1 MCLYQL
7 SERNRCL
14 PLLAGKSSDRRVSPI
29 QGNNKYSSQ
38 YSQNTLPWH
47 LFSWNGI
54 GVLSVSLQLW
64 NSQEIGFCEP
74 GNWVIMVK
82 AILFT
87 CGSWIIP
94 ASTCEKNMLIH
105 LSLVLSSCWV
115 FWKSGCLPLLDG
127 KSSDSTVS
135 PNQSHNRNGILNPK
149 NTLPWPFFSWHGTV
163 CPRIVFT
170 QLWNCRKTPFCDL
183 WMETWWKK
191 VVFSSSERWI
201 VSALNL
207 PEKYTGLFF
216 PSLQQQLWSRF

>member
-1 MCLYQL
+1 MILWTWEIGPYDKSNIFNLWRQDIFSL
-7 SERNRCL
+7 KPSRKTNWFSFHFIRTTALVKLLTILKETGCL
-14 PLLAGKSSDRRVSPI
+14 PLLA
-29 QGNNKYSSQ
+29 
-38 YSQNTLPWH
+38 
-47 LFSWNGI
+47 
-54 GVLSVSLQLW
+54 
-64 NSQEIGFCEP
+64 
-74 GNWVIMVK
+74 
-82 AILFT
+82 
-87 CGSWIIP
+87 
-94 ASTCEKNMLIH
+94 
-105 LSLVLSSCWV
+105 
-115 FWKSGCLPLLDG
+115 G